1 MIRVTNENWIIWE
14 SSLWCRRRDFSRLV
28 DCGVRAG
35 MRDRYS
41 RLLVSRDWDRP
52 SPRSGWPPGR
62 RAAPVAKLTLSSDLA
77 YTKPMYSR
85 VMYYY
90 CIKTIQ
96 YIHTSNSTLQN
107 YTPVSLC
114 CFQEIYSLYEIHLGI
129 CFACQGR
136 FELRK
141 IIDYLRGYSPF
152 G

>member
-52 SPRSGWPPGR
+52 SPRSGCWLAGLLDV
-62 RAAPVAKLTLSSDLA
+62 APVAKLTQSSDLA

-85 VMYYY
+85 VMFMYVFVWKQFNTFSLLTALYR
-90 CIKTIQ
+90 ITPLSHSVALI
-96 YIHTSNSTLQN
+96 IHYFKKSIV
-107 YTPVSLC
+107 YTPRYVYASRASADSS
-114 CFQEIYSLYEIHLGI
+114 YV
-129 CFACQGR
+129 
-136 FELRK
+136 K
-141 IIDYLRGYSPF
+141 
-152 G
+152 